1 MMTILFDAQHVL
13 NLYQF
18 LNVNKE
24 IHFIIFPFKKKQ
36 MTFAFL
42 TIVYVLQA
50 FSVYQR
56 GAFLEAKK
64 RKNLKNN
71 GKKLPLK
78 TCAKT
83 LCKSQ
88 YCICTL
94 V

>member
-1 MMTILFDAQHVL
+1 
-13 NLYQF
+13 
-18 LNVNKE
+18 
-24 IHFIIFPFKKKQ
+24 

-50 FSVYQR
+50 FITLTLAIVFYIPKRSLSRSQK
-56 GAFLEAKK
+56 EKK
-64 RKNLKNN
+64 LKKNN

-83 LCKSQ
+83 LCKSR

>member
-1 MMTILFDAQHVL
+1 
-13 NLYQF
+13 
-18 LNVNKE
+18 
-24 IHFIIFPFKKKQ
+24 

-71 GKKLPLK
+71 GKKCLLKLAPKHYAILK
-78 TCAKT
+78 TAFLLSYKVQFS
-83 LCKSQ
+83 KFPS
-88 YCICTL
+88 YYFAF
-94 V
+94 

>member
-1 MMTILFDAQHVL
+1 
-13 NLYQF
+13 
-18 LNVNKE
+18 
-24 IHFIIFPFKKKQ
+24 

-50 FSVYQR
+50 FITLTLAIVFCIPKRNLSRSQ
-56 GAFLEAKK
+56 K

-94 V
+94 I

>member
-1 MMTILFDAQHVL
+1 
-13 NLYQF
+13 
-18 LNVNKE
+18 
-24 IHFIIFPFKKKQ
+24 

-64 RKNLKNN
+64 RKNLENN